1 MTFKT
6 LHAKVIRMGSMGH
19 PYHPKDRQSGETGC
33 SMQMHRGGKAQGY
46 RQESWPKSCSGW
58 PMPGGPHRQVRPA
71 STQLTQH
78 LSGVLSACGGPPAPL
93 LHGSLCPG
101 TVRADPDPRPHMLPS
116 QQLLA
121 SGDILQDGPWEHHHV
136 SDRET
141 EAYGGVGAHSL
152 SHEMRGRDGVRPQ
165 HLTPGFPDV
174 R

>member
-1 MTFKT
+1 
-6 LHAKVIRMGSMGH
+6 
-19 PYHPKDRQSGETGC
+19 
-33 SMQMHRGGKAQGY
+33 
-46 RQESWPKSCSGW
+46 
-58 PMPGGPHRQVRPA
+58 
-71 STQLTQH
+71 
-78 LSGVLSACGGPPAPL
+78 
-93 LHGSLCPG
+93 
-101 TVRADPDPRPHMLPS
+101 MLPS